1 MRGVYMVLVSPVVI
15 NVLGYKINSVDNGA
29 IANMG
34 SLQSIDKLISYKRNQ
49 GFGELI
55 GDLSP
60 VNLPANV
67 IIDPDV
73 SDSNAIKNSVI

>member
-1 MRGVYMVLVSPVVI
+1 MVLVSPVVI

>member
-1 MRGVYMVLVSPVVI
+1 MVLISPVVI
-15 NVLGYKINSVDNGA
+15 NVLGYKINSIDNGA
-29 IANMG
+29 VANMG
-34 SLQSIDKLISYKRNQ
+34 SLQSIDQFVAYKRNQ
-49 GFGELI
+49 AFGEQN

-60 VNLPANV
+60 VNLPSNG